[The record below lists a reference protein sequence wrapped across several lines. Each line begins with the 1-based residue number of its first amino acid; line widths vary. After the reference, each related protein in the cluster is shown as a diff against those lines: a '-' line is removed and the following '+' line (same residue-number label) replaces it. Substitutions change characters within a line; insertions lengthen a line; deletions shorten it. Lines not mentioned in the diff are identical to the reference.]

1 MVTVHSYKNEK
12 RAETFFAGGG
22 LNNKKTT
29 VMKTSIKTIF
39 ATGLIALAIS
49 TSAYASDDL
58 KVNTISAAAV
68 TPASIKKLIVN
79 GNVEVTLSQ
88 NPQSK
93 VLYTNDGTDEVTV
106 KKIGNSL
113 LISSDKNAK
122 NAKVT
127 VYIDDIYRI
136 QASEN
141 ALVKTDK
148 ALNLKNLQLYLSDA
162 AHANLNA
169 KTENLYTSIKSNS
182 KLVLNGSSDL
192 YSVDMDSTSR
202 IGVEKFSTLKTD
214 IISESAYVDSRS

>member
-1 MVTVHSYKNEK
+1 
-12 RAETFFAGGG
+12 
-22 LNNKKTT
+22 
-29 VMKTSIKTIF
+29 MKTSIKTIF

-49 TSAYASDDL
+49 TSAYASEDL
-58 KVNTISAAAV
+58 KTTTISAGAV

-88 NPQSK
+88 DPQSK

-106 KKIGNSL
+106 KKIGSSL
-113 LISSDKNAK
+113 VISSAKNAK

-141 ALVKTDK
+141 AMVKTDK
-148 ALNLKNLQLYLSDA
+148 SLTLKNLQLYLSDA
-162 AHANLNA
+162 AQANLNA

-192 YSVDMDSTSR
+192 YSVDMDNTSR
-202 IGVEKFSTLKTD
+202 IGVEKFRTLKTD

>member
-1 MVTVHSYKNEK
+1 
-12 RAETFFAGGG
+12 
-22 LNNKKTT
+22 
-29 VMKTSIKTIF
+29 MKTSIKTIF

-58 KVNTISAAAV
+58 KVNTISATAV

-93 VLYTNDGTDEVTV
+93 VLYTNDGTDEVIV
-106 KKIGNSL
+106 KKVGNSL
-113 LISSDKNAK
+113 LISSDKSAK

-141 ALVKTDK
+141 AIVKTDK
-148 ALNLKNLQLYLSDA
+148 ALDLKNLQLYLSDA
-162 AHANLNA
+162 AQANLNA
-169 KTENLYTSIKSNS
+169 KTESLYTSIKNSS

-202 IGVEKFSTLKTD
+202 IGVEKFRTLKTD